1 MENETSSIIRQS
13 EPLTAAGFRSNQKA
27 ATSKLMTALCSVLLL
42 AAIGL
47 AGCNLLARPTPPSE
61 EEKPTATIVPGEAT
75 SSVSPTPSR
84 PPAISSAIALTL
96 WTTEDFF
103 PTEADDSGQI
113 LAQQWRAF
121 EAAHPNVTIEYV
133 LKKPYGKGGI
143 LDFLNTAHAAAP
155 TVLPDLVILD
165 TLELDEAAEAGLI
178 RPLDNL
184 VSSEVQQDLFPLAR
198 RSFNGQLMGIQ
209 FEADVEHLIYN
220 TNKID
225 SPPMTWR
232 EAISDSVAYIFPA
245 GGEGGLVND
254 AFLIQYLAVGGRL
267 DDGNGKPAL
276 DKDALAQVLQF
287 YKDGLEAGVIPL
299 SVLEF
304 EDLDDCWP
312 VYVSAQAAMSN
323 VSSAKYLADRGLL
336 KNTSFAAI
344 PTRDGN
350 VGTLSKGWALAIVT
364 EDSGRQA
371 VAAQLIEWLLEPEN
385 NADWNQAAGHL
396 PTRQAAFE
404 HLGTKEQYFPF
415 VRQQLENVY
424 PRPMVSAYEK
434 IGQALQRAVQDVL
447 KGEASPQEAAAAVI
461 IAVEQ

>member
-1 MENETSSIIRQS
+1 MRQFES
-13 EPLTAAGFRSNQKA
+13 QTAAGFESTQVK
-27 ATSKLMTALCSVLLL
+27 TTPSKLITALFSVLLL

-47 AGCNLLARPTPPSE
+47 AGCNLLANPTPSSE
-61 EEKPTATIVPGEAT
+61 EEKPTATAVPGEAT
-75 SSVSPTPSR
+75 PSVSPTSSP
-84 PPAISSAIALTL
+84 PPAISSAITLTL

-113 LAQQWRAF
+113 LAQQWQAF

-143 LDFLNTAHAAAP
+143 LDFLSTARAAAP

-165 TLELDEAAEAGLI
+165 TLELDEAAEAGLVQ
-178 RPLDNL
+178 PLDEL
-184 VSSEVQQDLFPLAR
+184 VSSELQQDLFPFAR
-198 RSFNGQLMGIQ
+198 RSFDGQLMGIQ

-245 GGEGGLVND
+245 GGKGGLVND
-254 AFLIQYLAVGGRL
+254 AFLVQYLAVGGRL
-267 DDGNGKPAL
+267 LDESGKSAL

-304 EDLDDCWP
+304 ADLDDCWP

-350 VGTLSKGWALAIVT
+350 VATLSKGWALAIVT
-364 EDSGRQA
+364 EDSRQQAAA
-371 VAAQLIEWLLEPEN
+371 VQLIEWLLEPEN

-396 PTRQAAFE
+396 PTRQAAFD
-404 HLGTKEQYFPF
+404 HLGTADDYFPF
-415 VRQQLENVY
+415 VRRQLENVS
-424 PRPMVSAYEK
+424 PRPTASAYERM
-434 IGQALQRAVQDVL
+434 GRALQRAIHDVL
-447 KGEASPQEAAAAVI
+447 QGEASPQEAADAVMT
-461 IAVEQ
+461 AVEQ